1 MGEGVYL
8 EKRAFESAISLKK
21 MLKDNRISAE
31 NNAKPHYEFYV
42 SDAAEK
48 FRTFANSI
56 MPFEIDETNRINIEE
71 Y

>member
-1 MGEGVYL
+1 MGEGVNLVNPAY
-8 EKRAFESAISLKK
+8 ETAISLKK
-21 MLKDNRISAE
+21 MLKENGISAE

-48 FRTFANSI
+48 FRKFANTV
-56 MPFEIDETNRINIEE
+56 MPFDVPITNVVNIEG

>member
-1 MGEGVYL
+1 
-8 EKRAFESAISLKK
+8 
-21 MLKDNRISAE
+21 MLKENGISAE

-42 SDAAEK
+42 SDADEK

-56 MPFEIDETNRINIEE
+56 MQFEIDETNRINIEE